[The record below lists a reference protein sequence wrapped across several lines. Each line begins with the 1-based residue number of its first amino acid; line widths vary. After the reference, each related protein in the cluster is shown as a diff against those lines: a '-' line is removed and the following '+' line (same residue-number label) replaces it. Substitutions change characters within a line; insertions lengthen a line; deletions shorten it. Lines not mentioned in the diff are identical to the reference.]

1 MIKEWF
7 LLCEEFSN
15 QFDFNFVTVTV
26 ANGWCMYFTLTVPI
40 YLMLGVTLWW
50 NSNRNTRSHFML
62 WKWEVNGNLH
72 NHKAQ
77 NVYKHLST
85 FKKGLYFRVDE
96 NYY

>member
-1 MIKEWF
+1 
-7 LLCEEFSN
+7 
-15 QFDFNFVTVTV
+15 
-26 ANGWCMYFTLTVPI
+26 
-40 YLMLGVTLWW
+40 
-50 NSNRNTRSHFML
+50 ML

-85 FKKGLYFRVDE
+85 FKIGLYFRVDE